1 MDSLKANFL
10 QLDQTD
16 TLAKFR
22 QEFFIPKN
30 NLGDNTIY
38 YCGNSLGLLSAR
50 AEKGVIQELEDWK
63 KYGVEGHLQ
72 AENPNK

>member
-1 MDSLKANFL
+1 MDSLKVKFL

-30 NLGDNTIY
+30 NLGDNTNY
-38 YCGNSLGLLSAR
+38 YCGNSLGELSSR
-50 AEKGVIQELEDWK
+50 AEKGVIQELENWK
-63 KYGVEGHLQ
+63 KYVVEGHLK
-72 AENPNK
+72 A